1 MEEMLGKR
9 VIFKERERKRQR
21 KRRLQS
27 TESIVF
33 NYTETD
39 LRSLKVMFRCLWPH
53 DQEKY

>member
-1 MEEMLGKR
+1 MGKR

-21 KRRLQS
+21 KRRLQR

-39 LRSLKVMFRCLWPH
+39 LRSLKVMFRYLWPH